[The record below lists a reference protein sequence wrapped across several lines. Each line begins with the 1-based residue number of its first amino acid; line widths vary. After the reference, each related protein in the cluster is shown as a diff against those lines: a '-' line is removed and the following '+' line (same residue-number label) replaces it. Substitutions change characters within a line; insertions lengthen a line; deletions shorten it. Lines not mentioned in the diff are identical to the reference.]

1 MPILPATSKK
11 SRHIWECRAMTE
23 LIGIPPA
30 LLFGQLL
37 VGLING
43 SFYAMMSLGVAVIF
57 GMLRIGNFVHGAQY
71 MLGAFGAWY
80 LVNLPE
86 LFPDL
91 GLPSIGYWWALIIV
105 PIGVACIGAGM
116 ERVFIRRVYELDHA
130 YGLLLTVGLAMV
142 IEGLFNVG
150 YGAAGQQY
158 EVPAQLKGSI
168 NLGFMFLPYYR
179 AWVIAAA
186 LVLCFGTWYLIE
198 RTKLGSY
205 LRAATENPDL
215 VRAFGVN
222 VPRMLMLTY
231 AFGVGL
237 AGLAGVMA
245 APIYQVGPQMG
256 QGIIITIFAVVVIGG
271 MGSIAGAIFT
281 GLLMGLVEGLTK
293 VFYPQASTTVI
304 FVIMAVVLVLRPAG
318 LFGRETTAHSV
329 ADVSSG
335 RAGSILENGPFWF
348 CILLCVGLVLPFV
361 IFPIFAM
368 KILCLA
374 LFAMAYNLVFGYV
387 GLLAFGHAAFYGA
400 SSYVTAHSA
409 AIWGLPPELCLL
421 LGVSVSTLLGALF
434 GWLAIRRQGLYFAM
448 ITLALAQIVY
458 FYALQSGWTHGEDG
472 IQSVPRGRLFGII
485 DLKNSFN
492 MYFVTLTVFLAAFA
506 FIYRIIHSPFGQTLK
521 SIRDNEARSISLGYS
536 TNHFKLIAFTLSA
549 MLAGLAGGLKAII
562 FQIASLADVYFMASA
577 DALLMTLIGGVGTL
591 LGPIVGAVVVVTLQ
605 TKLATFGAW
614 VVIIQGAIF
623 VLCVLFMR
631 KGIVGTLEEFL
642 SNRVA
647 RRAGKEFGPATEPIS
662 SRPEL

>member
-1 MPILPATSKK
+1 MPDLF
-11 SRHIWECRAMTE
+11 
-23 LIGIPPA
+23 GIPLS

-43 SFYAMMSLGVAVIF
+43 SFYAMMSLGVAIIF

-80 LVNLPE
+80 LFNLPE
-86 LFPDL
+86 LFPGL
-91 GLPSIGYWWALIIV
+91 GLPSLGYWWALILV
-105 PIGVACIGAGM
+105 PLGVGAIGALT
-116 ERVFIRRVYELDHA
+116 ERLFIRKVYDLDHA

-142 IEGLFNVG
+142 IEGLFNVR
-150 YGAAGQQY
+150 YGAAGQRY
-158 EVPAQLKGSI
+158 DVPEILRGGI
-168 NLGFMFLPYYR
+168 NLGFMFLPIYR
-179 AWVIAAA
+179 AWVIAFAA
-186 LVLCFGTWYLIE
+186 VVCFGTWFLIE

-256 QGIIITIFAVVVIGG
+256 QSIIITIFAVVVIGG
-271 MGSIAGAIFT
+271 MGSIFGAIVS
-281 GLLMGLVEGLTK
+281 GLMMGLAEGLTK
-293 VFYPQASTTVI
+293 VFYPQASTTVV

-335 RAGSILENGPFWF
+335 RAGSVLENGRLWF
-348 CILLCVGLVLPFV
+348 FVLLAIGAVLPALL
-361 IFPIFAM
+361 FPIFAM
-368 KILCLA
+368 KILVFA
-374 LFAMAYNLVFGYV
+374 LFAMAYNLVFGYG

-400 SSYVTAHSA
+400 ASYVSA
-409 AIWGLPPELCLL
+409 EAASVWGLPPELCIL
-421 LGVSVSTLLGALF
+421 LGVVVATVLGLAF

-458 FYALQSGWTHGEDG
+458 FYALQAGWTHGEDG
-472 IQSVPRGRLFGII
+472 IQSVPRGMLFGLI
-485 DLKNSFN
+485 DLSKPMN
-492 MYFVTLTVFLAAFA
+492 MYFVTLAVFLGGFA
-506 FIYRIIHSPFGQTLK
+506 FIYRVVHSPFGQTLK
-521 SIRDNEARSISLGYS
+521 SIRENEPRAISLGYS
-536 TNHFKLIAFTLSA
+536 TSHFKLMAFTLSA
-549 MLAGLAGGLKAII
+549 MLAGLAGAMKAII
-562 FQIASLADVYFMASA
+562 FQIASLADLYFMASA

-591 LGPIVGAVVVVTLQ
+591 LGPIVGAAVVVTLQ
-605 TKLATFGAW
+605 TKLATYGAW
-614 VVIIQGAIF
+614 VVVFQGAIF
-623 VLCVLFMR
+623 VLCVLFLR
-631 KGIVGTLEEFL
+631 KGIVGTLEEAMA
-642 SNRVA
+642 NRRERRRQAGRDPDAPKA
-647 RRAGKEFGPATEPIS
+647 RQAE
-662 SRPEL
+662 

>member
-1 MPILPATSKK
+1 MAD
-11 SRHIWECRAMTE
+11 

-37 VGLING
+37 IGLING
-43 SFYAMMSLGVAVIF
+43 AFYAMMSLGVAVIF

-80 LVNLPE
+80 LLNLPE
-86 LFPDL
+86 LFPGL
-91 GLPSIGYWWALIIV
+91 GLPSIGYWWALVIV
-105 PIGVACIGAGM
+105 PVAVAAIGALM
-116 ERVFIRRVYELDHA
+116 ERLFIRKVYELDHA

-142 IEGLFNVG
+142 IEGLFNVR

-158 EVPAQLKGSI
+158 AVPDALQGSL

-179 AWVIAAA
+179 AWVIVAA
-186 LVLCFGTWYLIE
+186 LAVCFGTWYLIE

-215 VRAFGVN
+215 VRAFGIN

-256 QGIIITIFAVVVIGG
+256 QSIVITIFAVVVIGG
-271 MGSIAGAIFT
+271 MGSIFGAIVT
-281 GLLMGLVEGLTK
+281 GLAMGLIEGLTK

-304 FVIMAVVLVLRPAG
+304 FIIMAVVLVWRPAG
-318 LFGRETTAHSV
+318 LFGKETSAHSV
-329 ADVSSG
+329 ADVSCG
-335 RAGSILENGPFWF
+335 RPGSMLENGPLWF
-348 CILLCVGLVLPFV
+348 FVLLGIGLILPFA

-400 SSYVTAHSA
+400 SSYVAAHSA
-409 AIWGLPPELCLL
+409 AVWGLPPELCILF
-421 LGVSVSTLLGALF
+421 GVGVATLLGALF

-448 ITLALAQIVY
+448 ITLALAQIIY

-472 IQSVPRGRLFGII
+472 IQSFPRGKLFGVI
-485 DLKNSFN
+485 DLSNSYN
-492 MYFVTLTVFLAAFA
+492 MYFVTLAVFLAAFA
-506 FIYRIIHSPFGQTLK
+506 FIYRIIHSPFGQALK
-521 SIRDNEARSISLGYS
+521 SIRENEARSISLGYS
-536 TNHFKLIAFTLSA
+536 TNNFKLIAFTLSA
-549 MLAGLAGGLKAII
+549 MLAGLAGGMKAII
-562 FQIASLADVYFMASA
+562 FQIASLADVYFQTSA

-591 LGPIVGAVVVVTLQ
+591 LGPIVGAAVVVTLQ

-614 VVIIQGAIF
+614 VVVLQGAAF
-623 VLCVLFMR
+623 VLCVLFLR
-631 KGIVGTLEEFL
+631 KGIVGTLEEII
-642 SNRVA
+642 SNRFAMRGEEEAKPAPAETVSA
-647 RRAGKEFGPATEPIS
+647 RTPH
-662 SRPEL
+662 

>member
-1 MPILPATSKK
+1 
-11 SRHIWECRAMTE
+11 MTD

-43 SFYAMMSLGVAVIF
+43 SFYAMMSLGVAIIF

-80 LVNLPE
+80 LLHLPD
-86 LFPDL
+86 LFPGL
-91 GLPSIGYWWALIIV
+91 GLPSLGYWWAILIV
-105 PIGVACIGAGM
+105 PLVVGLVGALM
-116 ERVFIRRVYELDHA
+116 ERLFIRKVYDLDHA
-130 YGLLLTVGLAMV
+130 YGLLLTVGLAMF
-142 IEGLFNVG
+142 IEGLFNVR

-158 EVPAQLKGSI
+158 DVPELLRGSV

-179 AWVIAAA
+179 AWVVVAA
-186 LVLCFGTWYLIE
+186 LVLCFGIWYLIE

-215 VRAFGVN
+215 VRAFGIN

-231 AFGVGL
+231 ALGVGL

-271 MGSIAGAIFT
+271 MGSIFGAIVS
-281 GLLMGLVEGLTK
+281 GLMMGLIEGLTK
-293 VFYPQASTTVI
+293 VFYPQAATTVI
-304 FVIMAVVLVLRPAG
+304 FVIMAIVLVLRPAG

-335 RAGSILENGPFWF
+335 RPGNLLENGPLWLG
-348 CILLCVGLVLPFV
+348 ILLIVGLVLPYLL
-361 IFPIFAM
+361 FPIFAM

-374 LFAMAYNLVFGYV
+374 LFAMAYNLVFGYG
-387 GLLAFGHAAFYGA
+387 GLLAFGHAAFYGS
-400 SSYVTAHSA
+400 SSYVVAHSA
-409 AIWGLPPELCLL
+409 AVWGLPPELSLL
-421 LGVSVSTLLGALF
+421 LGVGVATALGAAF

-458 FYALQSGWTHGEDG
+458 FYAVQSSWTHGEDG
-472 IQSVPRGRLFGII
+472 IQSVPRGRLFGLI
-485 DLKNSFN
+485 DLSNSMN
-492 MYFVTLTVFLAAFA
+492 MYFVMLAVFLACFA

-521 SIRDNEARSISLGYS
+521 SIRENEARSISLGYS
-536 TNHFKLIAFTLSA
+536 TANFKLIAFTLSA
-549 MLAGLAGGLKAII
+549 MLAGVAGGMKAII
-562 FQIASLADVYFMASA
+562 FQIASLADVYFLASA

-591 LGPIVGAVVVVTLQ
+591 LGPIVGAAIVVSLQ
-605 TKLATFGAW
+605 TKLATFGSW
-614 VVIIQGAIF
+614 VVVIQGAIF
-623 VLCVLFMR
+623 VLCVLFLR
-631 KGIVGTLEEFL
+631 KGVVGTLQEYMF
-642 SNRVA
+642 NREA
-647 RRAGKEFGPATEPIS
+647 RRTGPADTANPAPKVAS
-662 SRPEL
+662 Q

>member
-1 MPILPATSKK
+1 
-11 SRHIWECRAMTE
+11 MTD

-43 SFYAMMSLGVAVIF
+43 SFYAMMSLGVAIIF

-80 LVNLPE
+80 LLHLPD
-86 LFPDL
+86 LFPGL
-91 GLPSIGYWWALIIV
+91 GLPSLGYWWAILIV
-105 PIGVACIGAGM
+105 PLVVGLIGALM
-116 ERVFIRRVYELDHA
+116 ERLFIRKVYDLDHA
-130 YGLLLTVGLAMV
+130 YGLLLTVGLAMF
-142 IEGLFNVG
+142 IEGLFNVR

-158 EVPAQLKGSI
+158 DVPELLRGSV

-179 AWVIAAA
+179 AWVVVAA
-186 LVLCFGTWYLIE
+186 LVLCFGIWYLIE

-215 VRAFGVN
+215 VRAFGIN

-231 AFGVGL
+231 ALGVGL

-271 MGSIAGAIFT
+271 MGSIFGAIVS
-281 GLLMGLVEGLTK
+281 GLMMGLIEGLTK
-293 VFYPQASTTVI
+293 VFYPQAATTVI
-304 FVIMAVVLVLRPAG
+304 FVIMAIVLVLRPAG

-335 RAGSILENGPFWF
+335 RPGNLLENGPLWLG
-348 CILLCVGLVLPFV
+348 ILLIVGLVLPYLL
-361 IFPIFAM
+361 FPIFAM

-374 LFAMAYNLVFGYV
+374 LFAIAYNLVFGYG
-387 GLLAFGHAAFYGA
+387 GLLAFGHAAFYGS
-400 SSYVTAHSA
+400 SSYVVAHSA
-409 AIWGLPPELCLL
+409 AVWGLPPELSLM
-421 LGVSVSTLLGALF
+421 LGVGVATALGAAF

-458 FYALQSGWTHGEDG
+458 FYAVQSSWTHGEDG
-472 IQSVPRGRLFGII
+472 IQSVPRGRLFGLI
-485 DLKNSFN
+485 DLSNSMN
-492 MYFVTLTVFLAAFA
+492 MYFVMLCVFLACFA

-521 SIRDNEARSISLGYS
+521 SIRENEARSISLGYS
-536 TNHFKLIAFTLSA
+536 TANFKLIAFTLSA
-549 MLAGLAGGLKAII
+549 MLAGVAGGMKAII
-562 FQIASLADVYFMASA
+562 FQIASLADVYFLASA

-591 LGPIVGAVVVVTLQ
+591 LGPIVGAAIVVSLQ
-605 TKLATFGAW
+605 TKLATFGSW
-614 VVIIQGAIF
+614 VVVIQGAIF
-623 VLCVLFMR
+623 VLCVLFLR
-631 KGIVGTLEEFL
+631 KGVIGTLQEYMF
-642 SNRVA
+642 NREA
-647 RRAGKEFGPATEPIS
+647 RRTGPADTANPAPKGAS
-662 SRPEL
+662 Q